1 MTNFDTLM
9 AYVKAQLQKI
19 DQLEKEMVQAIADAE
34 YVTISGN
41 RLYVGAEVYAAKKKE
56 IQDQYR
62 ALIEAVHAE
71 IQQKLDVAQKE
82 ANQEY
87 VAAMPRLTA
96 DERAEVNAM
105 IQEYKDSDDPQKER
119 NFIAERDFHL
129 KNETVLAKVYVFA
142 GKEMGIG
149 TVESGTPHPD
159 QFMEAIHRATQGI
172 TRSVKLE
179 QEQLMIQ
186 LAPAMQMAQEHI
198 DTVIEARRFYGAFGL
213 LSMQNHLMELNPD
226 NFQHFGYRNW
236 DEVMAQRI
244 SIKGRLYDMG
254 IDPNQSLVAFVGSN
268 LQ

>member
-34 YVTISGN
+34 YVTIGGN

-129 KNETVLAKVYVFA
+129 KNETVLAKV
-142 GKEMGIG
+142 
-149 TVESGTPHPD
+149 
-159 QFMEAIHRATQGI
+159 
-172 TRSVKLE
+172 
-179 QEQLMIQ
+179 
-186 LAPAMQMAQEHI
+186 
-198 DTVIEARRFYGAFGL
+198 
-213 LSMQNHLMELNPD
+213 
-226 NFQHFGYRNW
+226 
-236 DEVMAQRI
+236 
-244 SIKGRLYDMG
+244 
-254 IDPNQSLVAFVGSN
+254 
-268 LQ
+268 